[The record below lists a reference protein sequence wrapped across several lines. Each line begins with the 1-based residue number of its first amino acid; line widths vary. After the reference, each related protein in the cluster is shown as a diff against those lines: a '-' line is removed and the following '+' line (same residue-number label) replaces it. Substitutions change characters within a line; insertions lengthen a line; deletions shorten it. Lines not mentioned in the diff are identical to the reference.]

1 MNTNQILNNGISKWM
16 TEQSSP
22 AIQAKGAYERAVV
35 FLRMLAG
42 DTNWFDSYSRR
53 MDDVFEMN
61 DGDEVVK
68 WILKFYNESEA
79 IKSLVDSHPDK
90 KQFLFFATPTDS
102 TI

>member
-1 MNTNQILNNGISKWM
+1 M

>member
-1 MNTNQILNNGISKWM
+1 M
-16 TEQSSP
+16 TEESSP

-53 MDDVFEMN
+53 MNDVFEMS
-61 DGDEVVK
+61 DGDEVVR

-79 IKSLVDSHPDK
+79 IKSLVDNHPDK
-90 KQFLFFATPTDS
+90 NMFLFFGTAEDS
-102 TI
+102 KV